1 MFIDSEKRLKQLSD
15 EAKKNTEDLEE
26 AKKNSRFT
34 QVSPKGWERV
44 RELLKDSQGI
54 SALKLY
60 SFLAEHIDPTCGAVV
75 ADQQFLAEK
84 LGVSRS
90 TIIRWLNYLE
100 SKNALVR
107 IPVAG
112 KVCAYALDPHEVWKG
127 YNTTKNHA
135 AFVTKTLVNK
145 DGDIQRRIMAM
156 FHGNDARQGMEGAK
170 NAYRGSQEVKRADTP
185 NQGLSGRQEPRQPP
199 AKPVCTGMTTMIS
212 LLELTNV

>member
-112 KVCAYALDPHEVWKG
+112 MKSGRD
-127 YNTTKNHA
+127 TTLRKTMQRLSLKHWS
-135 AFVTKTLVNK
+135 TKTVIFSAESWPCFQIELAA
-145 DGDIQRRIMAM
+145 GGQS
-156 FHGNDARQGMEGAK
+156 GA
-170 NAYRGSQEVKRADTP
+170 T
-185 NQGLSGRQEPRQPP
+185 
-199 AKPVCTGMTTMIS
+199 C
-212 LLELTNV
+212 

>member
-1 MFIDSEKRLKQLSD
+1 MIVYPALLFCRLKILCVFLLPVLQKKPSRHGSGSALSATGNRLGRTPD
-15 EAKKNTEDLEE
+15 PHRCNTDGLEE

-156 FHGNDARQGMEGAK
+156 FSN
-170 NAYRGSQEVKRADTP
+170 
-185 NQGLSGRQEPRQPP
+185 
-199 AKPVCTGMTTMIS
+199 
-212 LLELTNV
+212 

>member
-1 MFIDSEKRLKQLSD
+1 MGFSEGKIMFIDSEKRLKQLSD

-127 YNTTKNHA
+127 YNTTKTMQHLSLKHWS
-135 AFVTKTLVNK
+135 TKTVIFSAESWPCFQIEPAA
-145 DGDIQRRIMAM
+145 GGQS
-156 FHGNDARQGMEGAK
+156 GA
-170 NAYRGSQEVKRADTP
+170 T
-185 NQGLSGRQEPRQPP
+185 
-199 AKPVCTGMTTMIS
+199 C
-212 LLELTNV
+212 

>member
-15 EAKKNTEDLEE
+15 EAKEKHRGSRRSKEE
-26 AKKNSRFT
+26 FKVYT
-34 QVSPKGWERV
+34 GIPKGWERV

-156 FHGNDARQGMEGAK
+156 FSN
-170 NAYRGSQEVKRADTP
+170 
-185 NQGLSGRQEPRQPP
+185 
-199 AKPVCTGMTTMIS
+199 
-212 LLELTNV
+212 

>member
-60 SFLAEHIDPTCGAVV
+60 SFLAEHIDPTCDAVV

-107 IPVAG
+107 IPGAG
-112 KVCAYALDPHEVWKG
+112 KVCFFKQKTAYEICAC
-127 YNTTKNHA
+127 
-135 AFVTKTLVNK
+135 LV
-145 DGDIQRRIMAM
+145 
-156 FHGNDARQGMEGAK
+156 
-170 NAYRGSQEVKRADTP
+170 GSEMCIRDSCGTSAT
-185 NQGLSGRQEPRQPP
+185 S
-199 AKPVCTGMTTMIS
+199 A
-212 LLELTNV
+212 

>member
-100 SKNALVR
+100 SPLLVR
-107 IPVAG
+107 FVRMPSIHMKSG
-112 KVCAYALDPHEVWKG
+112 RD
-127 YNTTKNHA
+127 TTLRKTMQRLSLKHWS
-135 AFVTKTLVNK
+135 TKTVIFSAESWPCFQIELAA
-145 DGDIQRRIMAM
+145 GGQS
-156 FHGNDARQGMEGAK
+156 GA
-170 NAYRGSQEVKRADTP
+170 T
-185 NQGLSGRQEPRQPP
+185 
-199 AKPVCTGMTTMIS
+199 C
-212 LLELTNV
+212 